1 MNLFNFA
8 FILKDAMYLGVI
20 AFMSWLFYKAWK
32 LSKEERKELL
42 DRIMSKN
49 YEQFEYYQNMF
60 QEEVEELKKM
70 RGDAREIDEIDE
82 EIKEEQDLEYK
93 KEKKFLDQV
102 DEDFNEEDVD
112 LPELRKRIEEK

>member
-20 AFMSWLFYKAWK
+20 AFMSYLFYKAWK
-32 LSKEERKELL
+32 LSKAERAELL
-42 DRIMSKN
+42 DRIMAKD
-49 YEQFEYYQNMF
+49 YEQLEYFKKMF
-60 QEEVEELKKM
+60 PGEVEEVKNL
-70 RGDAREIDEIDE
+70 REDARKVDEVDE
-82 EIKEEQDLEYK
+82 EIKKEQDLEYK
-93 KEKKFLDQV
+93 REKEFLDQV